1 MNEDL
6 GNQALVEA
14 AKGGSVEAFSEL
26 MLQYEKRIYNFL
38 LQWVRSSHDAE
49 DLTQETFLKAFRN
62 IRRLDSARVFSSWL
76 FTIARRTASN
86 HFRALKPK
94 EELPDDTQCGEEN
107 PAEAL
112 ERKEEGD
119 SVWRL
124 ARRLKPAQF
133 EVLWLRYGEGFSV
146 QETAHIMNTNQIRVK
161 VLLHRGRK
169 ELAQSLQ
176 RHRPD
181 LSPVIKEVIL
191 PGSEKNRTMLV
202 L

>member
-38 LQWVRSSHDAE
+38 WQWVRSSHDAE

-62 IRRLDSARVFSSWL
+62 IRRLDSAGVFCAWL

-94 EELPDDTQCGEEN
+94 EELSDDTECSEEN

-112 ERKEEGD
+112 ERKEEGE

-146 QETAHIMNTNQIRVK
+146 QETARIMNTNQIRVK

-176 RHRPD
+176 RNRPD
-181 LSPVIKEVIL
+181 LSPVMKEAIL
-191 PGSEKNRTMLV
+191 PGSEKNRTLLV